1 MHENAWNMWLNG
13 KGKGIKDL
21 LVLEDKNLGE
31 ICGRK
36 RQKIYSLDRSKR
48 ESEKGVWKDLKIMK
62 NTLENSF

>member
-1 MHENAWNMWLNG
+1 MFEFLNKMHENAWNMWLNG

-36 RQKIYSLDRSKR
+36 R
-48 ESEKGVWKDLKIMK
+48 
-62 NTLENSF
+62 